1 MLKLNFFL
9 FFIFLTTVVFAQNPI
24 EFNFLSQGASDVK
37 KNGRLEL
44 GLTLPEEEMDAISM
58 FLNSRPHQRRGL
70 NPFVSWD
77 VDIKAKFTHLE
88 SGEEQSAIGFW
99 YTDMERNKAKNR
111 WEEVVTE
118 LPFRIRYA
126 PAQTGEYEVSIAVYI
141 KGDLVYQSGKK
152 KFSVVG
158 SEYRGLVTINP
169 NTQYLERDGQ
179 TIIPTGVNLPFP
191 YNFNNLTYSLKKEE
205 TLNLKAWEEYHG
217 MVNDYIQ
224 AGGKF
229 FRFFM
234 HPSASDIEF
243 EEVGYYQGRQNYA
256 WEMDQLIEMCEEN
269 NTLIQFNMLFHQN
282 FMKLGDY
289 HQFRFDYSD
298 YWHDK
303 TAWPYKDPNE
313 ISGYS
318 RLLNSRTPSDMFLN
332 PLGMKYHKQRVRY
345 IMARWGYS
353 TSLSLIELA
362 SEPWHIDQNS
372 YTVPKETPY
381 SDPTPAGDTA
391 RQAIYE
397 YHKQIANYIKDS
409 LNYRN
414 HLLGAVGA
422 FPMGSERIFSHP
434 EAEGITFA
442 DSTWFIGNL
451 DVISISFY
459 SNYPNKL
466 IISKDNKNNECGT
479 SESSM
484 ACIIERLKET
494 YNKPVI
500 FGESDH
506 GDDTEFCSN
515 YQGHKIDIMRY
526 PYTGAIGHHI
536 WAIFGYNEDK
546 DGNVTKND
554 RAYWPPI
561 IEAQDYF
568 NAPQFID
575 IINNRGELGRE
586 KASFRGLKD
595 YPVETQYIINDT
607 QTEVAGYV
615 YNRTYNVSTAAG
627 ESPQKIAGTPCQ
639 LELTAFSIPTTIT
652 WRPNPVKVEGLEIYR
667 RYQVTFYDYTD
678 YSILSSEEYHSNF
691 GGKLKI
697 KHPDLVPA
705 QNGTPLLWYRVKL
718 IK

>member
-99 YTDMERNKAKNR
+99 YTEMERNEALDKWNELA
-111 WEEVVTE
+111 TD
-118 LPFRIRYA
+118 LPFRIRLA
-126 PAQTGEYEVSIAVYI
+126 PDKIGLWEVSVEVRI
-141 KGDLVYQSGKK
+141 KGSLAYQSDTKQ
-152 KFSVVG
+152 FHVVD
-158 SEYRGLVTINP
+158 SEYKGFVTLNP
-169 NTQYLERDGQ
+169 QTQYLERDGQ
-179 TIIPTGVNLPFP
+179 TIIPTGVNLPYP
-191 YNFNNLTYSLKKEE
+191 YNYNNLTYSLKKEE
-205 TLNLKAWEEYHG
+205 TLALKAWEEYSG
-217 MVNDYIQ
+217 MVQDYIDE
-224 AGGKF
+224 GGKF

-234 HPSASDIEF
+234 HPSCSDIEF
-243 EEVGYYQGRQNYA
+243 EEVGYYQDHQNHA
-256 WEMDQLIEMCEEN
+256 WEMDRLIEMCEET
-269 NTLIQFNMLFHQN
+269 NTLIQFNMLFHQI

-289 HQFRFDYSD
+289 NQFRFDYSD

-303 TAWPYKDPNE
+303 TVWPYKDLND

-318 RLLNSRTPSDMFLN
+318 RILKSRTPSDMFLN
-332 PLGMKYHKQRVRY
+332 PLGMKYLKQRARY

-353 TSLSLIELA
+353 TSLSIVELA

-372 YTVPKETPY
+372 YENEAPY

-391 RQAIYE
+391 RKAVYE

-409 LNYRN
+409 LNYRQ
-414 HLLGAVGA
+414 HLLGVVGTI
-422 FPMGSERIFSHP
+422 PMRPGRIFSHP
-434 EAEGITFA
+434 VEEGLKFA
-442 DSTWFIGNL
+442 DSSWYVDNI
-451 DVISISFY
+451 DIISISFY
-459 SNYPNKL
+459 SDYPNKL
-466 IISKDNKNNECGT
+466 IISKKNNNNECEEDET
-479 SESSM
+479 SM
-484 ACIIERLKET
+484 ACAIQRLKDT
-494 YNKPVI
+494 YQKPVI

-506 GDDTEFCSN
+506 GDDTEACSN

-536 WAIFGYNEDK
+536 WAIFGYKEDK
-546 DGNVTKND
+546 DGNVLKND

-561 IEAQDYF
+561 IEAQNYF
-568 NAPQFID
+568 NAKDFIK
-575 IINNRGELGRE
+575 IIDHEGVFGRE
-586 KASFRGLKD
+586 TATYSGLD
-595 YPVETQYIINDT
+595 NYPVETQYILNDT
-607 QTEVAGYV
+607 HTEAVGYV
-615 YNRTYNVSTAAG
+615 YNRTYNISTAAG
-627 ESPQKIAGTPCQ
+627 ESPENIAETPCQ
-639 LELTAFSIPTTIT
+639 LKLTAFSTPTTIK
-652 WRPNPVKVEGLEIYR
+652 WRPRPLKVEGLDFYR
-667 RYQVTFYDYTD
+667 RYKITFYNYTD
-678 YSILSSEEYHSNF
+678 YTAISSSIYHSNF

-697 KHPDLVPA
+697 KHPDLVPS
-705 QNGTPLLWYRVKL
+705 QNGTPLLWYRVEL